1 MSACAVASTFG
12 KTKETARIV
21 IIGAGASGIAA
32 ATRLLEQGFKNVQL
46 FEAEDRIGGRINTI
60 PFANSFIDLGAQWC
74 HGEEGNVVFEKVK
87 DLDVLDRTGDFAVY
101 FVRSNK
107 EILSDDQTKALK
119 EFKDE
124 FEVKPDCEGSVG
136 DAITESYWKEVG
148 QQVFP
153 NDKTVAKEALDCM
166 KKVICSEDACDYLS
180 ELSLRNYR
188 NFEMC
193 GGDQNLSWRRKG
205 YWKFL
210 SVILNSNEDQPG
222 DQGILKGHV
231 HLNRRI
237 AEINWSGDGELTLRC
252 WNGQLVSADH
262 VICTVSLG
270 VLKEKHKKLFVPALP
285 AAKVRSIE
293 GLKLGTVDKFL
304 LEFEEQ
310 PLPENMRGIA
320 FLWLEEDLKEL
331 RGGQFFWLESV
342 CSFHRVDRQPLLLE
356 GWIIGAHARYME
368 TLSDEKVLEGL
379 QWLFR
384 KFLKFNV
391 PHPKNF
397 LRSQWHSNPNF
408 RGSYSFYP
416 TYADELRT
424 GRTDLGSPLLHVS
437 GRPRIQFAGE
447 ASSRKHFSTVHGAT
461 ESGWREA
468 DRLNEFYKGRAEN

>member
-1 MSACAVASTFG
+1 MSACAVPTTFG

-60 PFANSFIDLGAQWC
+60 PFANSFIDMGAQWC

-119 EFKDE
+119 EFQEE
-124 FEVKPDCEGSVG
+124 FEIKPDCEGSVG

-180 ELSLRNYR
+180 ELSPRNYR

-252 WNGQLVSADH
+252 WNGQLVAADH

-270 VLKEKHKKLFVPALP
+270 VLKEKHNKLFVPALP

-293 GLKLGTVDKFL
+293 GLKARHCGQVPPGVRGAAVTGKHEGRRLPLAGGRSEGAARWPVL
-304 LEFEEQ
+304 LARKRLQLSSCGSPTAFA
-310 PLPENMRGIA
+310 RG
-320 FLWLEEDLKEL
+320 LDH
-331 RGGQFFWLESV
+331 RGPCPVYGNPQ
-342 CSFHRVDRQPLLLE
+342 R
-356 GWIIGAHARYME
+356 
-368 TLSDEKVLEGL
+368 
-379 QWLFR
+379 R
-384 KFLKFNV
+384 KG
-391 PHPKNF
+391 P
-397 LRSQWHSNPNF
+397 
-408 RGSYSFYP
+408 RGSAVALQEIPQVQRAPSQKLLAFSV
-416 TYADELRT
+416 ALQSELP
-424 GRTDLGSPLLHVS
+424 GQLQLLPHLC
-437 GRPRIQFAGE
+437 R
-447 ASSRKHFSTVHGAT
+447 
-461 ESGWREA
+461 
-468 DRLNEFYKGRAEN
+468 

>member
-1 MSACAVASTFG
+1 MSACTDGPAFG

-46 FEAEDRIGGRINTI
+46 FEAEDRIGGRINTV
-60 PFANSFIDLGAQWC
+60 PFADSFVDLGAQWC
-74 HGEEGNVVFEKVK
+74 HGEEGNVVYEKVK
-87 DLDVLDRTGDFAVY
+87 DLDVLDRTGDFAGY

-107 EILSDDQTKALK
+107 EILSDDQAKALM
-119 EFKDE
+119 EFKDN
-124 FEVKPDCEGSVG
+124 FEMKPDWEGSVG

-148 QQVFP
+148 QQLVP
-153 NDKTVAKEALDCM
+153 NDRSVAKEALDSL
-166 KKVICSEDACDYLS
+166 KRHICSEDACDHVF
-180 ELSLRNYR
+180 ELSPRSYL
-188 NFEMC
+188 NFATS

-210 SVILNSNEDQPG
+210 SLLLNANEDQPG
-222 DQGILKGHV
+222 DQGDLKGHV
-231 HLNRRI
+231 QLNKRI

-252 WNGQLVSADH
+252 WNGQIVSADH

-270 VLKEKHKKLFVPALP
+270 VLKKKHQKLFVPALP

-293 GLKLGTVDKFL
+293 GLGLGTVNKFL

-310 PLPENMRGIA
+310 PMPENMRGVA

-331 RGGQFFWLESV
+331 RGGKFFWLESISTV
-342 CSFHRVDRQPLLLE
+342 HRVDRQPRLLE

-368 TLSDEKVLEGL
+368 TLSEERVLEGL

-384 KFLKFNV
+384 KFLKFSV
-391 PHPKNF
+391 PHPKSF

-424 GRTDLGSPLLHVS
+424 GRTDLGSPLVHVS
-437 GRPRIQFAGE
+437 GRPRVQFAGE
-447 ASSRKHFSTVHGAT
+447 ASSRNHFSTVHGAT

>member
-1 MSACAVASTFG
+1 MSACTAEPIAFG
-12 KTKETARIV
+12 KTKETTRIV
-21 IIGAGASGIAA
+21 IIGAGVSGIAA

-74 HGEEGNVVFEKVK
+74 HGEEGNVVYERVK
-87 DLDVLDRTGDFAVY
+87 DLDVLDRTGDFAGY
-101 FVRSNK
+101 FARSNK
-107 EILSDDQTKALK
+107 DILTSDQYKALM

-124 FEVKPDCEGSVG
+124 FEVKSDFEGSVG
-136 DAITESYWKEVG
+136 DAFTDSFWKDVG
-148 QQVFP
+148 QQL
-153 NDKTVAKEALDCM
+153 DKAVAKEALDCL
-166 KKVICSEDACDYLS
+166 KRLICSEDACDHMS
-180 ELSLRNYR
+180 ELSPR
-188 NFEMC
+188 NFVNFAVT
-193 GGDQNLSWRRKG
+193 GGDLSWRKKG

-210 SVILNSNEDQPG
+210 SLLLNANEDQPG

-237 AEINWSGDGELTLRC
+237 AEVNWSGDGEVTLRC
-252 WNGQLVSADH
+252 WNGQIVSADH

-270 VLKEKHKKLFVPALP
+270 VLKEKHKQLFVPDLP

-293 GLKLGTVDKFL
+293 GLKLGTVNKFL

-310 PLPENMRGIA
+310 PMPENIRGVA

-331 RGGQFFWLESV
+331 RGSQFFWLESV
-342 CSFHRVDRQPLLLE
+342 CNFHRVDRQPLLLE

-368 TLSDEKVLEGL
+368 TLSEEKVLEGL
-379 QWLFR
+379 LWLFR
-384 KFLKFNV
+384 KFLKFTI

-408 RGSYSFYP
+408 SGSYSFYP

-424 GRTDLGSPLLHVS
+424 GRTDLGSPLVHVS

-447 ASSRKHFSTVHGAT
+447 ASSRNHFSTVHGAT